1 MILYYIQSGVNPYT
15 SAAHGYCWQSKT
27 ACKQYKNEHEI
38 NPRESRIKRIDTKN
52 IEDIIQA
59 LTDFN
64 SYCFLEAIDR
74 LDIKNNC
81 VDLRFCGLGRK
92 DNINSSNLF
101 FHKGKFQNILDE
113 KYFKPDETGKSR
125 LPLNF
130 PYINRRMNKL
140 LTSYGWIV
148 ANKHT
153 YIPITNPCSTIILM
167 KGTYGEQTHWDSYYQ
182 RAPYEYMR
190 DKYQL
195 YIHKSVVKTIK

>member
-1 MILYYIQSGVNPYT
+1 MILYYIQSGALYT

-27 ACKQYKNEHEI
+27 ACQQYKKEHEI

-64 SYCFLEAIDR
+64 SYCFLATIDR

-81 VDLRFCGLGRK
+81 VDLRFRGLGRK

-101 FHKGKFQNILDE
+101 FQKGKFQNILDE
-113 KYFKPDETGKSR
+113 KYFNPDETGKSR

-140 LTSYGWIV
+140 LTSYGWV
-148 ANKHT
+148 AANKHT
-153 YIPITNPCSTIILM
+153 YIPITTPFSTIILM
-167 KGTYGEQTHWDSYYQ
+167 KGAYGEQTHWDAYYQ
-182 RAPYEYMR
+182 RAPYEYMQG
-190 DKYQL
+190 KYQL
-195 YIHKSVVKTIK
+195 YVPKNIAKAIK